1 MDSVPSS
8 PILKNSW
15 VTEAKRIEKTKTK
28 KPFQFEIYII
38 PF

>member
-15 VTEAKRIEKTKTK
+15 VTEAKRIEKKKKT
-28 KPFQFEIYII
+28 ISI
-38 PF
+38 

>member
-15 VTEAKRIEKTKTK
+15 VTEAKRIEKKK